1 MVLSFIEPR
10 PAPPTNPCVPSPCG
24 ANSECRVVDE
34 RPICSCLTGMLG
46 APPNCRP
53 ECLIHQDCPTHLAC
67 VRNKCRDPCTGSCGF
82 NARCTVHNHQPV
94 CTCNPNFEGD
104 PFSGCSPVQGRTN
117 FQHMACMSLAY
128 VQGLLWYLHKRHFI
142 HILPN
147 ISWHSQVEL
156 AKYYGLSFLV
166 LCT

>member
-1 MVLSFIEPR
+1 MFFVEPR

-24 ANSECRVVDE
+24 ANSDCRVVDG
-34 RPICSCLTGMLG
+34 RPVCSCLTGMLG

-94 CTCNPNFEGD
+94 CTCNPGFEGD
-104 PFSGCSPVQGRTN
+104 PFSGCNPVQGKTTSI
-117 FQHMACMSLAY
+117 CSLHEF
-128 VQGLLWYLHKRHFI
+128 GLYFKFTLFYW
-142 HILPN
+142 
-147 ISWHSQVEL
+147 
-156 AKYYGLSFLV
+156 
-166 LCT
+166 